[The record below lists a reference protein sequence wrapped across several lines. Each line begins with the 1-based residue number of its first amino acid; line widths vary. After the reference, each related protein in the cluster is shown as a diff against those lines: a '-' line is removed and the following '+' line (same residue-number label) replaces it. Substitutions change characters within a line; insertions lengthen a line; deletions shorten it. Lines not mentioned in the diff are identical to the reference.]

1 MECFFFVSKPLTLVA
16 LFLIL
21 LSAPPSMADDDNNS
35 HNNNVT
41 GGGVLVR
48 DIATNSSS
56 SPPPME
62 SENHARSVPFRP
74 SMAVIIVVLAAIF
87 SVVLVVLLY
96 AKHCT
101 GDGVVV
107 ATATPAMFATARK
120 NSGVDRGVVESLPVF
135 RFGSLRGQ
143 KEGLDCAVCL
153 NRFDSN
159 EVLRLLPKCKHA
171 FHVECVDTWL
181 DAHSTCPLCRY
192 RVDPED
198 ILLVDRNPP
207 PESRQNSTH
216 EVVLDVSVNPIGNKR
231 FSGRHSS
238 GGEKGILR
246 SNSHDP
252 MSLRRSLDSAG
263 VRKKSQSLRAVG
275 SYDYPRK
282 DGLLSTSLDR
292 GNSRVEHRIIVS
304 SNSSRAHERW
314 SDAQPSDLL
323 YLGSEML
330 MSDSR
335 RFLSTSRSRSR
346 QQQQQQH
353 SNGIDDNGNGL
364 RRWGGASSG
373 GRNNDT
379 NTIINNNNTV
389 MNGRSVS
396 EITGFSRFP
405 TKANRANS
413 TH

>member
-1 MECFFFVSKPLTLVA
+1 MECFFFVFKPLTLVA

-21 LSAPPSMADDDNNS
+21 LSAPPSMADDDNN
-35 HNNNVT
+35 NNNVT
-41 GGGVLVR
+41 GGGVFVR

-56 SPPPME
+56 NSPPPMS
-62 SENHARSVPFRP
+62 SENHGRSVPFRP
-74 SMAVIIVVLAAIF
+74 SMMVIILVLAGIF
-87 SVVLVVLLY
+87 SVVFLVLLY

-101 GDGVVV
+101 GDGIVVV
-107 ATATPAMFATARK
+107 TATPARAVTARK
-120 NSGVDRGVVESLPVF
+120 NSGIDRGVVESLPVF

-216 EVVLDVSVNPIGNKR
+216 EVVLDVNVNVNVNPIGNKR

-238 GGEKGILR
+238 GGEKGFLR

-252 MSLRRSLDSAG
+252 MALRRSLDSAG
-263 VRKKSQSLRAVG
+263 VRKKSQSLRAIG

-292 GNSRVEHRIIVS
+292 GNSRVEHRIVVS

-323 YLGSEML
+323 YLGSEMI

-335 RFLSTSRSRSR
+335 RLLSTSRSR
-346 QQQQQQH
+346 QQQH
-353 SNGIDDNGNGL
+353 SNGIDGNGNGL
-364 RRWGGASSG
+364 RRWGGANSG
-373 GRNNDT
+373 GRNNTNT
-379 NTIINNNNTV
+379 NTISNNSNTV

-405 TKANRANS
+405 IKANRANS

>member
-1 MECFFFVSKPLTLVA
+1 MDCFFFVSKPLTLVA

-21 LSAPPSMADDDNNS
+21 LFAPPSMADDDNN
-35 HNNNVT
+35 NNVK
-41 GGGVLVR
+41 GGGVFVR
-48 DIATNSSS
+48 DIAANSSQ
-56 SPPPME
+56 SPPPMS
-62 SENHARSVPFRP
+62 SENNASSVPFRP
-74 SMAVIIVVLAAIF
+74 SMLVIVVALAGIF
-87 SVVLVVLLY
+87 SVVFLVLLY
-96 AKHCT
+96 AKHCA
-101 GDGVVV
+101 GGGVVV
-107 ATATPAMFATARK
+107 VTATPATVGTARK
-120 NSGVDRGVVESLPVF
+120 NSGIDRGVVESLPVF

-216 EVVLDVSVNPIGNKR
+216 EVVLDVNVNPIGNKR
-231 FSGRHSS
+231 FPGRHSS

-246 SNSHDP
+246 SNSHEP

-304 SNSSRAHERW
+304 SNSSRAHEGW

-346 QQQQQQH
+346 QQQH
-353 SNGIDDNGNGL
+353 NNGIDGNGNGL
-364 RRWGGASSG
+364 RRWSGASSG
-373 GRNNDT
+373 GRNTNI
-379 NTIINNNNTV
+379 NTINNNNNTV
-389 MNGRSVS
+389 MNARSVS

-405 TKANRANS
+405 IKANRANS

>member
-1 MECFFFVSKPLTLVA
+1 MECFFFVFKPLTLVA

-21 LSAPPSMADDDNNS
+21 LSAPPSMADDDNN
-35 HNNNVT
+35 NNNVT
-41 GGGVLVR
+41 GGGVFLR

-56 SPPPME
+56 NSPPPMS
-62 SENHARSVPFRP
+62 SENHGRSVPFRP
-74 SMAVIIVVLAAIF
+74 SMVVIIVVLAGIF
-87 SVVLVVLLY
+87 SVVFLVLLY

-101 GDGVVV
+101 GDGIVVV
-107 ATATPAMFATARK
+107 TATPARATTARK
-120 NSGVDRGVVESLPVF
+120 NSGIDRGVVESLPVF

-216 EVVLDVSVNPIGNKR
+216 EVVLDVNVNVNVNPIGNKR

-238 GGEKGILR
+238 GGEKGFLR

-252 MSLRRSLDSAG
+252 MALRRSLDSAG
-263 VRKKSQSLRAVG
+263 VRKKSQSLRAIG

-304 SNSSRAHERW
+304 SNSSRAHDRW

-323 YLGSEML
+323 YLGSEMI

-335 RFLSTSRSRSR
+335 RFLSTSRSS
-346 QQQQQQH
+346 QQQH
-353 SNGIDDNGNGL
+353 SNGIDGNGNEL

-373 GRNNDT
+373 GRKNTDT
-379 NTIINNNNTV
+379 NTNSNTV

-405 TKANRANS
+405 IKANRANS

>member
-1 MECFFFVSKPLTLVA
+1 MECFFFAFKPLTLVA

-21 LSAPPSMADDDNNS
+21 LSAPPSMADDDNN
-35 HNNNVT
+35 NVK
-41 GGGVLVR
+41 GGGVFVR
-48 DIATNSSS
+48 DITTNSSS
-56 SPPPME
+56 NSPPPMS
-62 SENHARSVPFRP
+62 SENQARSIPFRP
-74 SMAVIIVVLAAIF
+74 SMVVIIVALGGIF
-87 SVVLVVLLY
+87 SVVFLILLY
-96 AKHCT
+96 AKHCS
-101 GDGVVV
+101 GEGVVV
-107 ATATPAMFATARK
+107 VTATPATARK
-120 NSGVDRGVVESLPVF
+120 NSGIDRGVVESLPAF

-216 EVVLDVSVNPIGNKR
+216 EVVLDVNVNPIGNKQ

-246 SNSHDP
+246 SKSHDP
-252 MSLRRSLDSAG
+252 SLRRSLDSAG
-263 VRKKSQSLRAVG
+263 VRRKSQSLRAIG

-323 YLGSEML
+323 YLGSEMI

-335 RFLSTSRSRSR
+335 RFLSTSRSR
-346 QQQQQQH
+346 QQQH
-353 SNGIDDNGNGL
+353 SNGIDGSNGNGL

-373 GRNNDT
+373 GRNNT
-379 NTIINNNNTV
+379 NTNTVINNNNNTV

-405 TKANRANS
+405 IKADRANS

>member
-62 SENHARSVPFRP
+62 SENRARSVPFRP

-373 GRNNDT
+373 GRNN
-379 NTIINNNNTV
+379 NNTV

>member
-35 HNNNVT
+35 RNNNVT

-304 SNSSRAHERW
+304 CNSSRAHERW

-373 GRNNDT
+373 GRNN
-379 NTIINNNNTV
+379 NNTV

-396 EITGFSRFP
+396 EIIGFSRFP

>member
-21 LSAPPSMADDDNNS
+21 LSAPPSMADDDNN
-35 HNNNVT
+35 NNNVK
-41 GGGVLVR
+41 GGGVFVR

-56 SPPPME
+56 NSPPPMS
-62 SENHARSVPFRP
+62 SENHGRSVPFRP
-74 SMAVIIVVLAAIF
+74 SMVVIIVVLAGIF
-87 SVVLVVLLY
+87 SVVFLVLLY

-101 GDGVVV
+101 GDGIVVV
-107 ATATPAMFATARK
+107 TATPTRAATARK
-120 NSGVDRGVVESLPVF
+120 NSGIDRGVVESLPVF

-216 EVVLDVSVNPIGNKR
+216 EVVLDVNVNVNPIGNKR

-252 MSLRRSLDSAG
+252 MALRRSLDSAG
-263 VRKKSQSLRAVG
+263 VRKKSQSLRAIG

-304 SNSSRAHERW
+304 SNSSRAHDRW

-323 YLGSEML
+323 YLGSEMI

-335 RFLSTSRSRSR
+335 RFLSTSRSR
-346 QQQQQQH
+346 QQQH
-353 SNGIDDNGNGL
+353 SNGTDGNGNEL

-373 GRNNDT
+373 GRNNTNT
-379 NTIINNNNTV
+379 NTISNNSNTV

-405 TKANRANS
+405 IKANRANS

>member
-21 LSAPPSMADDDNNS
+21 LSAPHSMADDDNN
-35 HNNNVT
+35 NNGT

-62 SENHARSVPFRP
+62 SENRARSVPFRP

-252 MSLRRSLDSAG
+252 MSLRRSLDSAV

-335 RFLSTSRSRSR
+335 RFLSTSRSR

-373 GRNNDT
+373 GGNNNT

>member
-1 MECFFFVSKPLTLVA
+1 MDCFFFVSKPLTLVA

-21 LSAPPSMADDDNNS
+21 LFAPPSMADDDNN
-35 HNNNVT
+35 NNVK
-41 GGGVLVR
+41 GGGVFVR
-48 DIATNSSS
+48 DIAANSSQ
-56 SPPPME
+56 SPPPMS
-62 SENHARSVPFRP
+62 SENNASSVPFRP
-74 SMAVIIVVLAAIF
+74 SMLVIVVALAGIF
-87 SVVLVVLLY
+87 SVVFLVLLY
-96 AKHCT
+96 AKHCA
-101 GDGVVV
+101 GGGVVV
-107 ATATPAMFATARK
+107 VTATPATVGTARK
-120 NSGVDRGVVESLPVF
+120 NSGIDRGVVESLPVF

-216 EVVLDVSVNPIGNKR
+216 EVVLDVNVNPIGNKR
-231 FSGRHSS
+231 FPGRHSS

-246 SNSHDP
+246 SNSHEP

-304 SNSSRAHERW
+304 SNSSRAHEGW

-335 RFLSTSRSRSR
+335 RFLSTSRSR
-346 QQQQQQH
+346 
-353 SNGIDDNGNGL
+353 
-364 RRWGGASSG
+364 
-373 GRNNDT
+373 
-379 NTIINNNNTV
+379 
-389 MNGRSVS
+389 
-396 EITGFSRFP
+396 
-405 TKANRANS
+405 
-413 TH
+413 